1 MRKKRQGERGMNRK
15 KISVIGGAG
24 NVGAACGMLIAQR
37 QLANV
42 VLVDMRGDA
51 ARGRA
56 LDILQATA
64 LWGSEV
70 SVSGTDDYAAIEGSD
85 IVVVTAGRARR
96 PGESRADMVELGKN
110 IMVGT
115 KERPGVIPNIV
126 RYAPHSM
133 ILMVS
138 NPMDVMTYVA
148 LKVSG
153 FEKNRVFG
161 QGGVLDSARF
171 QILVAAALGIS
182 RKDVRAW
189 VLGEHG
195 DSMVPLTRLS
205 TALGVPLE
213 DCFKKDVLNSI
224 IERVRNGG
232 REIVELA
239 GGAYVAPALAVVE
252 MIEAV
257 LCDKKQV
264 LPCSVYLDGEYGRS
278 EICLGVPVLLGGG
291 GAERIV
297 ELFLSD
303 QEIEALRRSG
313 ERVREVTVLTAL

>member
-1 MRKKRQGERGMNRK
+1 MKRR

-24 NVGAACGMLIAQR
+24 NVGATCGLMIAER
-37 QLANV
+37 SLADV
-42 VLVDMRGDA
+42 VLVDMKRDA

-56 LDILQATA
+56 LDILQAA
-64 LWGSEV
+64 SLWESEV
-70 SVSGTDDYAAIEGSD
+70 NVVGTDDYAAIGGSD

-96 PGESRADMVELGKN
+96 PGESRADMVELGMN

-115 KERPGVIPNIV
+115 KERPGVIPNIA

-153 FEKNRVFG
+153 FPKNRVFG

-171 QILVAAALGIS
+171 QALAALTFGVS

-189 VLGEHG
+189 VIGEHG
-195 DSMVPLTRLS
+195 DSMVPLTRFS
-205 TALGVPLE
+205 TILGMPLE
-213 DCFKKDVLNSI
+213 DCLQREVLDAL
-224 IERVRNGG
+224 IERTKNGG
-232 REIVELA
+232 KEIVELA
-239 GGAYVAPALAVVE
+239 GGAHVAPALAVIQ

-257 LCDKKQV
+257 IFDKKQV
-264 LPCSVYLDGEYGRS
+264 LPCSVYLEGEYGIRD
-278 EICLGVPVLLGGG
+278 ICLGVPVMLGIQGV
-291 GAERIV
+291 ERIV
-297 ELFLSD
+297 ELPLTN
-303 QEIEALRRSG
+303 QEMEALGVSAQK
-313 ERVREVTVLTAL
+313 VREITLLTGL